1 MNLNELLELQ
11 LKSAKVKVEKR
22 FEANQK
28 LLQHLEKCI
37 NENPD
42 LRFGQILIGFDFIS
56 QDSQKT
62 FYEESVDILKRV
74 ENNPR

>member
-28 LLQHLEKCI
+28 LLQYLEKYV

>member
-11 LKSAKVKVEKR
+11 LKSTKVKVEKR

-28 LLQHLEKCI
+28 LLQYLEKCV

-42 LRFGQILIGFDFIS
+42 LRFGQILIGFNFIS
-56 QDSQKT
+56 PDSQKT
-62 FYEESVDILKRV
+62 FYEESIDILKRV